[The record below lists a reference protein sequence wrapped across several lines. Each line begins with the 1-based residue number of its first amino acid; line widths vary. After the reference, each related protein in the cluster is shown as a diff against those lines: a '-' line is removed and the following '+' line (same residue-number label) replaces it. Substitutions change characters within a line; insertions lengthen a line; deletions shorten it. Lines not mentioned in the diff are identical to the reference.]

1 MARKNT
7 PKADC
12 VGQLS
17 FETCS
22 QTVVP
27 DFTIESMARV
37 LLPHLREFY
46 ENPQNR
52 AEFES
57 WKAQQTTA

>member
-1 MARKNT
+1 MARKTT

-27 DFTIESMARV
+27 DFTIERMARV

-57 WKAQQTTA
+57 WKTQQSKA